1 MPKIEEKPTI
11 RGDSFK
17 RAATFERKTVDEKNR
32 TVEVAFSSE
41 IEVKRWFGVEI
52 LDHAPESVQLARL
65 QNGGAV
71 LMDHNSRDQVGV
83 VESVRIDADRIGRA
97 VIRFGKSARAMEIFQ
112 DVLDGIR
119 KHISV
124 GYQINEYKRT
134 KGEGTNP
141 DVVRATKWTPY
152 EISLVSIPAD
162 TSVGV
167 GRSIEDA
174 AEIKTEIET
183 QKQEG
188 ERKMPKKDE
197 KTVIVKDEADKVDLD
212 KVRAEAV
219 KADRERISGIER
231 AFAQTSNLPESLKRE
246 AIEKGMSEA
255 EFRAAAFDAMTS
267 EPGNIADQTEKEMRK
282 AEKKEFSLVRAIMAK
297 ESGDWSQAGFERE
310 MSQELAR
317 ENSVVGGGLM
327 VPMSVFVERGIRAD
341 MTTDAGLYG
350 DTHMAS
356 QFINTLRAET
366 QMGKLGARFLPG
378 LVGSLSIP
386 KKTGNAAFGFVDE
399 GVNVP
404 TGDVPVGKISMAGK
418 HIGGVVPLTFEI
430 MRQSSPAIEDIVRA
444 DMLEGIAL
452 GIDLAAFVADGTG
465 FNPLGILNT
474 IGIHTITAADT
485 TGKVPTFA
493 EVIAMETALEDVNAL
508 KGSLKYVMRPT
519 IKQALKTAKKDA
531 GSGEFVWKGNEV
543 NGYAA
548 HSTTQMP
555 AKSSLFGN
563 FSDVLI
569 GMWGAVEL
577 IPKRNEKTGGLD
589 IGVHHMIDIGVRRA
603 ESFCKVV

>member
-1 MPKIEEKPTI
+1 MPKIKEAPTI
-11 RGDSFK
+11 RGDSFQ
-17 RAATFERKTVDEKNR
+17 RAATIERKTVDAKAR

-41 IEVKRWFGVEI
+41 IEVSRWFGVEI

-71 LMDHNSRDQVGV
+71 LVGHSHGDQVGV

-97 VIRFGKSARAMEIFQ
+97 VVRFGKSARAEEIFQ

-134 KGEGTNP
+134 KGEGTAP

-152 EISLVSIPAD
+152 EISFVSIPAD

-174 AEIKTEIET
+174 AEIKTEIEAP
-183 QKQEG
+183 KQES
-188 ERKMPKKDE
+188 EREMPKKIEVVTDE
-197 KTVIVKDEADKVDLD
+197 KDKVDLD

-219 KADRERISGIER
+219 TADRARISGIER
-231 AFAQTSNLPESLKRE
+231 AFTQASNVPEKLKRD
-246 AIEKGMSEA
+246 AIENGMSEM
-255 EFRAAAFDAMTS
+255 EFRAAAFDALS
-267 EPGNIADQTEKEMRK
+267 VAPGSTPDMKMEDMRK

-297 ESGDWSQAGFERE
+297 ESGDWTQAGFERE
-310 MSQELAR
+310 VSQELSR

-327 VPMSVFVERGIRAD
+327 VPMSVFAERSD
-341 MTTDAGLYG
+341 MTTAAGLYG
-350 DTHMAS
+350 DTHMAN

-399 GVNVP
+399 GVNAP

-485 TGKVPTFA
+485 EGKIPTFA

-508 KGSLKYVMRPT
+508 KGSLSYVMRAT

-543 NGYAA
+543 NGYKA

-555 AKSSLFGN
+555 AKSTLFGN
-563 FSDVLI
+563 FADVLI

-603 ESFCKVV
+603 ESFCKIV

>member
-1 MPKIEEKPTI
+1 MPKIKETPTI
-11 RGDSFK
+11 RGDSFQ
-17 RAATFERKTVDEKNR
+17 RAATIERKTVDAKAR

-41 IEVKRWFGVEI
+41 IEVKRWFGIEI

-71 LMDHNSRDQVGV
+71 LMGHSHGDQVGV

-97 VIRFGKSARAMEIFQ
+97 VIRFGKSARAEEIFQ

-134 KGEGTNP
+134 KGEGTSP

-152 EISLVSIPAD
+152 EISFVSIPAD

-167 GRSIEDA
+167 GRSIGDA
-174 AEIKTEIET
+174 AEIKPEIET
-183 QKQEG
+183 PKQEG
-188 ERKMPKKDE
+188 KREMPEKNVVVKDE
-197 KTVIVKDEADKVDLD
+197 KDKIDLD

-231 AFAQTSNLPESLKRE
+231 AFAQTSNIPEAIKRD
-246 AIEKGMSEA
+246 AIEKGLSEM
-255 EFRAAAFDAMTS
+255 EFRAAAFDALS
-267 EPGNIADQTEKEMRK
+267 VAPGRTPDMKVEEMRK
-282 AEKKEFSLVRAIMAK
+282 AEKKDFSLVRAIMAQV
-297 ESGDWSQAGFERE
+297 SGDWTQAGFERE
-310 MSQELAR
+310 VSKELAR
-317 ENSVVGGGLM
+317 ENSIIGGGLM
-327 VPMSVFVERGIRAD
+327 VPMSVFAERAD
-341 MTTDAGLYG
+341 MTTGAGLYG
-350 DTHMAS
+350 DTHMAG
-356 QFINTLRAET
+356 QFIDTLKAET

-386 KKTGNAAFGFVDE
+386 KKTGNAAFGFVAEKADAQ
-399 GVNVP
+399 
-404 TGDVPVGKISMAGK
+404 TGDVPVGNINMAGK
-418 HIGGVVPLTFEI
+418 HIGGVVPLTFEL

-444 DMLEGIAL
+444 DMLEGMAL
-452 GIDLAAFVADGTG
+452 AIDLAAFNADGTG
-465 FNPLGILNT
+465 NNPLGILNT
-474 IGIHTITAADT
+474 IGIHTITVEDT
-485 TGKVPTFA
+485 TGKVPTWD
-493 EVIAMETALEDVNAL
+493 EIVGMEAALEDVNAL
-508 KGSLKYVMRPT
+508 KGSLSYVMRPT
-519 IKQALKTAKKDA
+519 IKSALKTAKKDA
-531 GSGEFVWKGNEV
+531 GSGEFIWKGNEV
-543 NGYAA
+543 NGYKA

-555 AKSSLFGN
+555 VNSSLFGN
-563 FSDVLI
+563 YSDVLI

-589 IGVHHMIDIGVRRA
+589 IGCHHMIDVGVRRA